1 MNLKCFITLCASLLC
16 SLPSHGQYRNDWDRD
31 FKGAAEIFM
40 PYAPWQLLKAQCIA
54 ESALDPLAV
63 SPVGAQG
70 LCQFMPNT
78 WADMQ
83 RRDASFINPFDPEAS
98 IYAAAMYMADLN
110 RFWRSPRPFE
120 DRYCLAMASYNAG
133 AGNLV
138 KAQKLATDKVHC
150 KPIMCEL
157 HRVTGHHS
165 KETNEYVRRIMRIYP
180 QLLLD

>member
-1 MNLKCFITLCASLLC
+1 MPHA
-16 SLPSHGQYRNDWDRD
+16 DWR
-31 FKGAAEIFM
+31 
-40 PYAPWQLLKAQCIA
+40 LLKAQCIA
-54 ESALDPLAV
+54 ESALDPFAV

-83 RRDASFINPFDPEAS
+83 KRNADLVSPFIPESS

-110 RFWRSPRPFE
+110 RFWRSPRPHK

-138 KAQKLATDKVHC
+138 KAQRLATDKVHC
-150 KPIMCEL
+150 EPIMSEL
-157 HRVTGHHS
+157 YQVTGHHS
-165 KETNEYVRRIMRIYP
+165 RETCGYIKRIMRIYP